1 MNDLYTC
8 LHCGKTITKGVH
20 DFSNDVYGVSLCL
33 KDQVLLIESTASQ
46 EAKDLFLA
54 LRFNNIPAEL
64 EYHDGTKTFDI
75 AIPGKLY
82 IEVDEQE
89 QDSNGSALCDL
100 LANSSSSNQDSIPT
114 IKIPHFIVNC
124 PNLFRKTVDGLTDMY
139 SNLRRVG

>member
-64 EYHDGTKTFDI
+64 EYHDGTKIFDI

-82 IEVDEQE
+82 IEVDEQH
-89 QDSNGSALCDL
+89 QDGKGLALSDL
-100 LANSSSSNQDSIPT
+100 LANSCSSNQDRIPT
-114 IKIPHFIVNC
+114 IKIPHFIVNS